1 VTHAVLRSSRANLEA
16 RLTRFVLYLALPL
29 GS

>member
-1 VTHAVLRSSRANLEA
+1 VTRAVLRGSRANLEA
-16 RLTRFVLYLALPL
+16 LRARFVLYLALPL